1 MNKKWLTMFTGLL
14 LSAAL
19 VGCNNDTDDANDAE
33 RNVQEFEEEVEEPFE
48 DPDND
53 GVDENDLNPED

>member
-1 MNKKWLTMFTGLL
+1 MFTGLL
-14 LSAAL
+14 LSATL
-19 VGCNNDTDDANDAE
+19 VGCNNETDDANDVE
-33 RNVQEFEEEVEEPFE
+33 RNAQEVEEEVEEPFE